1 MNSFKRGISNQ
12 DFITALKEDYN
23 TGGWWQ
29 ELVDDEKLF
38 IAIRNEY
45 INVYYKGNSLLKLSF
60 VNGEFLAETHYKYLI
75 RPTVK
80 PFLIKTS
87 DNMAFIPNGTKGV
100 LDNYLIHNL
109 SEIKSIQTASE
120 SYSGIEKEGIQK
132 IIKSNDNIVD
142 LEIALT
148 QEAEEDEMNP
158 EQGGKSSA
166 KRIDFAALQKKDS
179 YYELVFFEAKDFS
192 NKGALR
198 AEGSA
203 VPEVIQQINNYEKL
217 LKQYQEDII
226 NSYKLVC
233 SNLCEILP
241 KNLHKKLIVDIAEG
255 ASMKVNIEPRLVVF
269 GFDEDQRK
277 GSIWGPHE
285 EKLVESLGENFLAKG
300 KPTGF
305 KNGIAKSKK

>member
-1 MNSFKRGISNQ
+1 MNTFKRGISNQ
-12 DFITALKEDYN
+12 DFIKALKKEYN
-23 TGGWWQ
+23 TGGWWK
-29 ELVDDEKLF
+29 EIVDDKDLF

-45 INVYYKGNSLLKLSF
+45 INVYYQGNSLLKLRF
-60 VNGEFLAETHYKYLI
+60 VKGEFLAETHYKYLI

-87 DNMAFIPNGTKGV
+87 ANMAFIPNGTKGV

-109 SEIKSIQTASE
+109 SEIESIKTATAS
-120 SYSGIEKEGIQK
+120 YRGIEKEGIQK
-132 IIKSNDNIVD
+132 IIMSNDNIVD

-158 EQGGKSSA
+158 EKDRKDSA

-179 YYELVFFEAKDFS
+179 DYKLIFFEAKDFS
-192 NKGALR
+192 NKDLR
-198 AEGSA
+198 AKGSA
-203 VPEVIQQINNYEKL
+203 VPKVIAQIDNYEKL

-241 KNLHKKLIVDIAEG
+241 KNLHKKLILDIAEG

-269 GFDEDQRK
+269 GFDEDQKK
-277 GSIWGPHE
+277 GSIWSPHE
-285 EKLVESLGENFLAKG
+285 QKLDKILGDRFIAKG
-300 KPTGF
+300 DPTDF
-305 KNGIAKSKK
+305 TNGIAKSKK

>member
-12 DFITALKEDYN
+12 DFITALKEEYN

-29 ELVDDEKLF
+29 GIVDDKELF

-75 RPTVK
+75 RPNVK

-87 DNMAFIPNGTKGV
+87 ANMAFIPNGTKGV

-109 SEIKSIQTASE
+109 SEIKSIKTASA
-120 SYSGIEKEGIQK
+120 SYSGTEKEGIQK
-132 IIKSNDNIVD
+132 IILSNDNIVD

-158 EQGGKSSA
+158 EQGRKSSA

-179 YYELVFFEAKDFS
+179 YYELIFFEAKDFS
-192 NKGALR
+192 NKDLR
-198 AEGSA
+198 AKGSA

-217 LKQYQEDII
+217 LNQYQEDITY
-226 NSYKLVC
+226 SYKQIC
-233 SNLCEILP
+233 QNLYDILP
-241 KNLHKKLIVDIAEG
+241 NSLHSQAIVDIANDT
-255 ASMKVNIEPRLVVF
+255 SVKVNVEPRLVVF

-277 GSIWGPHE
+277 GSIWSPHK
-285 EKLVESLGENFLAKG
+285 EKLVESLGEKFLAKG
-300 KPTGF
+300 DPKDF
-305 KNGIAKSKK
+305 INGIAKSKK

>member
-12 DFITALKEDYN
+12 DFITALKEEYN

-29 ELVDDEKLF
+29 GIVDDKELF

-60 VNGEFLAETHYKYLI
+60 VNGELLAETHYKYLI
-75 RPTVK
+75 RPNVK

-87 DNMAFIPNGTKGV
+87 ANMAFIPNGTKGV

-109 SEIKSIQTASE
+109 SEIKSIKTASA
-120 SYSGIEKEGIQK
+120 SYSGTEKEGIQK
-132 IIKSNDNIVD
+132 IILSNDNIVD

-158 EQGGKSSA
+158 EQGRKSSA

-179 YYELVFFEAKDFS
+179 YYELIFFEAKDFS
-192 NKGALR
+192 NKDLR
-198 AEGSA
+198 AKGSA

-217 LKQYQEDII
+217 LNQYQEDII

-269 GFDEDQRK
+269 GFDEDQK
-277 GSIWGPHE
+277 EGSIWSPHKH
-285 EKLVESLGENFLAKG
+285 KLVKSLGEKFLAKG
-300 KPTGF
+300 DPTDF
-305 KNGIAKSKK
+305 RNGIAKSKK

>member
-12 DFITALKEDYN
+12 DFITALKEEYN

-29 ELVDDEKLF
+29 GIVDDKELF

-75 RPTVK
+75 RPNVK

-87 DNMAFIPNGTKGV
+87 ANMAFIPNGTKGV

-109 SEIKSIQTASE
+109 SEIKSIKTASA
-120 SYSGIEKEGIQK
+120 SYSGTEKEGIQK
-132 IIKSNDNIVD
+132 IILSNDNIVD

-158 EQGGKSSA
+158 EQGRKSSA

-179 YYELVFFEAKDFS
+179 YYELIFFEAKDFS
-192 NKGALR
+192 NKDLR
-198 AEGSA
+198 AKGSA

-217 LKQYQEDII
+217 LNQYQEDII
-226 NSYKLVC
+226 NSYRLVC

-241 KNLHKKLIVDIAEG
+241 NNLHKKMILGVAEG
-255 ASMKVNIEPRLVVF
+255 ASMKVNVEPRLVVF
-269 GFDEDQRK
+269 GFDEDQGE
-277 GSIWGPHE
+277 GSIWCPHK
-285 EKLVESLGENFLAKG
+285 EKLVESLREKFLAKG
-300 KPTGF
+300 NPTNF
-305 KNGIAKSKK
+305 SNGIAK